1 MIILSH
7 IQLSA
12 IEKPISA
19 IEISIS
25 PDLNRSYLKVVLSP
39 EGLSFPSGEV
49 LDWQNIEKIKADKNG
64 CFLVVNNQAEKIQA
78 FSDRTGYLYS
88 LMPTSAAPTMLISG
102 IPMHRIKDTDPWQD
116 TQAKIKAMGKIFGP
130 LLDTNT
136 GLGYTA
142 IAASKYTSKVF
153 TIEIEPTA
161 LDICQKNPWSA
172 GLFNS
177 HNITSI
183 IGDSFDIVQGVPD
196 EYFNQVLHDPPTFA
210 LAGHLYSQEF
220 YANIFRI
227 LKPGGRLFHYIGNPE
242 SKTGSSM
249 TGGVINRLRLAG
261 FENIIP
267 KQAAFGLLAT
277 KR

>member
-78 FSDRTGYLYS
+78 FSDRTGQLYS

-102 IPMHRIKDTDPWQD
+102 IPMHRTKDTDPWQD
-116 TQAKIKAMGKIFGP
+116 TQAKIKAMGKIFRP

-172 GLFNS
+172 GLFSS